1 MTRTI
6 TALFDD
12 RGDANAAQERLRQ
25 SQVDADHI
33 RIHDKQ
39 SEGFHETGH
48 STHEHRGIWASIKN
62 AFLPDNDR
70 HTYEEGVRRGGYL
83 LTVDV
88 EDDAVAEAVRVLEDA
103 NTVDIDER
111 AEGWRSSGWQYPASG
126 ATVGAAAS
134 GATSEGAVGR
144 ADPAS
149 EYDVDSATLS
159 SGYAS
164 RDLDRSSSRVRT
176 YGGAPFAGNEGVSTT
191 HHTGSKLSGL
201 ADEGIGN
208 AKQAAGSVFGSES
221 LKRDGMEQE
230 RRGEA
235 EQGKQHD

>member
-12 RGDANAAQERLRQ
+12 RSDAEAAKARLSQ
-25 SQVDADHI
+25 SRVDTDHI

-39 SEGFHETGH
+39 SEGYHETGH

-62 AFLPDNDR
+62 AFLPDDDR

-111 AEGWRSSGWQYPASG
+111 AESWRSSGWEYPASG
-126 ATVGAAAS
+126 ASTGAAAF
-134 GATSEGAVGR
+134 GAASEGAVGR
-144 ADPAS
+144 VNPTP
-149 EYDVDSATLS
+149 EYDVDSASLS
-159 SGYAS
+159 STYAS
-164 RDLDRSSSRVRT
+164 RDLDRSTSRVRT
-176 YGGAPFAGNEGVSTT
+176 YGSKPYASNEDKEGA
-191 HHTGSKLSGL
+191 HHAGSKLSGL

-208 AKQAAGSVFGSES
+208 AKQVAGSVFGSES
-221 LKRDGMEQE
+221 LKRDGLEQE

-235 EQGKQHD
+235 EQGKQSD